1 MTATEVPR
9 VGVAGAATPEPHLV
23 VVDGD
28 RLRVSAAGLREV
40 WDYREVLRAFTVR
53 KIKVRYKQAA
63 FGIGWAV
70 LQPVITA
77 VIFAIFIGHVA
88 RVGGEGLPYFVFT
101 LTGMTVWTFFTTAT
115 TGGLN
120 ALVGDSGLLR
130 KVYFPREVLPLS
142 AVASSLVDLAP
153 SLTALLAATMSFGIY
168 PTLSWLLMP
177 IPLLLVVLFATGVGI
192 GLSAI
197 NVYYRDVGF
206 IIPFVL
212 QVGLFASPVI
222 YSLQK
227 IPLPYRGAYAT
238 INPVAS
244 AIDGLRRCLL
254 HGQAP
259 DWSQTGAAFL
269 VALAVLFGSYAMF
282 KRLER
287 GFSDRV

>member
-1 MTATEVPR
+1 MTATEVPQT
-9 VGVAGAATPEPHLV
+9 GVTGIASPEPHLV

-28 RLRVSAAGLREV
+28 QLRVSAAGLREI

-77 VIFAIFIGHVA
+77 VMFAIFIGHVA

-101 LTGMTVWTFFTTAT
+101 LSGMTVWTFFTSAA

-120 ALVGDSGLLR
+120 SLLGDSGLLR

-142 AVASSLVDLAP
+142 AIAASLVDLVP
-153 SLTALLAATMSFGIY
+153 SLLALLVATLSFGID
-168 PTLSWLLMP
+168 PTLSWLLVP
-177 IPLLLVVLFATGVGI
+177 IPMLLVVVFATGVGM
-192 GLSAI
+192 GLSAV

-206 IIPFVL
+206 IVPFVL
-212 QVGLFASPVI
+212 QVGLFASPII

-227 IPLPYRGAYAT
+227 IPKAYRGGYAT
-238 INPVAS
+238 LNPVAS

-254 HGQAP
+254 HGEAP
-259 DWSQTGAAFL
+259 DWSQTGGAFL
-269 VALAVLFGSYAMF
+269 MALAVLFAGYAMF